1 METLMEIDF
10 NMSLIL
16 SNIAMFA
23 LGAITMYLMV
33 SWEKPPS
40 SKSLTTPSMEPGQ
53 PHPMVKRPI
62 RVYVDGCWD
71 VMHSGHYNALR
82 QAKSLGDV
90 LVVGVHSDAE
100 IERNKREPVMN
111 NEQRMAAVKSCK
123 WADEVVFDVPYAAT
137 PKLLD
142 KLKCDFVA
150 HGDDIPIAANGHSAY
165 HEVMDR
171 LRIFRRTPG
180 VSTTHLIQRLLDAA
194 KKNQE
199 TNSKEEGSIGSLNSD
214 LYDHRQSDAQKTLH
228 IESTSSWSSFL
239 ASSSRIS
246 AFSNDRTPTKDDV
259 VVYIDGVFDLFHIG
273 HIAALRA
280 AKQLGTFLFVGLYD
294 DETVRSRKGPYFPLM
309 NLQERVLNV
318 LSCKYVDDILIGAP
332 WKITKQVLLSLN
344 VKHVVITKNTM
355 FAADEM
361 DRYAIPQEMGILKE
375 LKTETDYTTDDLMQS
390 IVEQQEKLE
399 DQNRNRV
406 QKAKQYVDGLEYV
419 PETISSK

>member
-1 METLMEIDF
+1 
-10 NMSLIL
+10 
-16 SNIAMFA
+16 
-23 LGAITMYLMV
+23 
-33 SWEKPPS
+33 
-40 SKSLTTPSMEPGQ
+40 
-53 PHPMVKRPI
+53 
-62 RVYVDGCWD
+62 
-71 VMHSGHYNALR
+71 MHSGHYNALR

-344 VKHVVITKNTM
+344 VKVVVLTKNTM